1 MVRTFSLRCIFSL
14 FLLTVVSFS
23 FGQTP
28 PTENVSNSSDSKDLE
43 TIIHLLGYISRD
55 YPMGVKDGKIINEQE
70 YEEMIEFSQQV
81 LQLTEKSAKLL
92 KDSPNLISEI
102 RMLIDLINKKGAEA
116 AVNIAAGQIKDEI
129 IQVTGLKTAPGI
141 WPSRLNG
148 QKLYAANCASCH
160 GIKGDGNGLNAVG
173 LDPEPTNFLD
183 NELMKEI
190 SPYQAYN
197 TIKLGVPGTAMV
209 PFSDLKE
216 DEYWDLAFYVKSLRF
231 NNKDTDTA
239 KLRKTF
245 DAQIK
250 KTDLK
255 QLATLSDM
263 ELENSL
269 GIKDNSEELQALRLL
284 KPTANSTG
292 SLDIARNRLNSAF
305 TKYDQG
311 DFSSAK
317 EDALVAYLEGI
328 EPAESRLRSINP
340 SFTMNLEQQM
350 MRVRQVVSK
359 KGQTQLVQNEI
370 EKALRMI
377 DRGEQMMQ
385 SQQLN
390 YWLTFIL
397 SLSIMLREGMEA
409 FLVLFIVIVIAR
421 KLGAHKA
428 APWIH
433 SGWIL
438 AVGMGIAGWFLS
450 DYIIKFGGK
459 NREIMEGAISLFAV
473 VILLWAGYWL
483 HSNSNAR
490 KWQRFIKEK
499 IGVYLE
505 KDKMFGLA
513 AFSFMVVFRE
523 VFEVIL
529 FLKAISLE
537 ADANNQS
544 AIGLGSLAAVVIL
557 FVIAFFFMKY
567 SSKIPIR
574 QLFLYSSWL
583 VVLLAFILTGKG
595 IHSLQESGLISI
607 HALPSWIQVD
617 WLGIYSTVESV
628 LGQIILIIIVLIAYF
643 YQKKQFNKLKE
654 ISVKA

>member
-1 MVRTFSLRCIFSL
+1 MIRTFSLRCIFSL
-14 FLLTVVSFS
+14 FFLTVVSFS
-23 FGQTP
+23 FGQTSA
-28 PTENVSNSSDSKDLE
+28 TENVSNSSDSKNLE

-55 YPMGVKDGKIINEQE
+55 YPNGVQDGKIINEQE
-70 YEEMIEFSQQV
+70 YEEMLEFSQKV
-81 LQLTEKSAKLL
+81 LQLTEKSAVLL

-102 RMLIDLINKKGAEA
+102 RMLIDLIDKKGSES
-116 AVNIAAGQIKDEI
+116 AVNIAAVQIKDEI

-141 WPSRLNG
+141 WPSGLNG
-148 QKLYAANCASCH
+148 QKLFAANCASCH

-173 LDPEPTNFLD
+173 LDPQPTNFLD
-183 NELMKEI
+183 NELMREV
-190 SPYQAYN
+190 SAYQAYN
-197 TIKLGVPGTAMV
+197 TIKLGVPGTAM
-209 PFSDLKE
+209 PAFSNFE
-216 DEYWDLAFYVKSLRF
+216 ENEIWDLAFYVKSLRF
-231 NNKDTDTA
+231 DNNRADTA
-239 KLRKTF
+239 KLRKIF

-255 QLATLSDM
+255 QLATLSDL

-269 GIKDNSEELQALRLL
+269 GLKDNSEELRALRLL
-284 KPTANSTG
+284 KPAANSTN

-305 TKYDQG
+305 SKYDQG
-311 DFSSAK
+311 NYSLAK
-317 EDALVAYLEGI
+317 EDALIAYLEGI
-328 EPAESRLRSINP
+328 EPAESRLCSINP
-340 SFTMNLEQQM
+340 SFTLSLEQQM
-350 MRVRQVVSK
+350 MRVRQAVSK

-377 DRGEQMMQ
+377 DRSEQMMQ
-385 SQQLN
+385 GQQLN

-409 FLVLFIVIVIAR
+409 FLVLFIVIVIAK
-421 KLGAHKA
+421 KLRAHKA
-428 APWIH
+428 VPWIH

-490 KWQRFIKEK
+490 EWQRFIKEK

-537 ADANNQS
+537 ANANNQS
-544 AIGLGSLAAVVIL
+544 AIGLGSLTAVAIL

-607 HALPSWIQVD
+607 HALPSWIQAD
-617 WLGIYSTVESV
+617 WLGIYAAVESI

-643 YQKKQFNKLKE
+643 YQKKEFNKLKE
-654 ISVKA
+654 VPVKA

>member
-1 MVRTFSLRCIFSL
+1 MVRAFSLRCIFPL

-28 PTENVSNSSDSKDLE
+28 STQNVSNSSDSKNLE

-55 YPMGVKDGKIINEQE
+55 YPNGVKDGKIINEQE
-70 YEEMIEFSQQV
+70 YEEMIEFSQQA
-81 LQLTEKSAKLL
+81 LQLTEKSVKLL

-102 RMLIDLINKKGAEA
+102 KMLIDLINKKGPEA
-116 AVNIAAGQIKDEI
+116 SVNIAAGQIKDEI
-129 IQVTGLKTAPGI
+129 IQVTGLKTAPSI
-141 WPSRLNG
+141 WPSQLNG
-148 QKLYAANCASCH
+148 QKLFAVNCASCH
-160 GIKGDGNGLNAVG
+160 GIKGDGKGLNAVG

-183 NELMKEI
+183 NELMKGV

-197 TIKLGVPGTAMV
+197 TIKLGVPGTGML
-209 PFSDLKE
+209 PFSNLKE
-216 DEYWDLAFYVKSLRF
+216 NEYWDLAFYVKSLRF

-255 QLATLSDM
+255 QLATLSDL
-263 ELENSL
+263 ELGKLL
-269 GIKDNSEELQALRLL
+269 GLKDNSEELQSLRLL

-292 SLDIARNRLNSAF
+292 SLDIARNRLKTAF

-317 EDALVAYLEGI
+317 EDALIAYLEGI

-359 KGQTQLVQNEI
+359 KGQTQLVQNEV

-397 SLSIMLREGMEA
+397 SFSIMLREGMEA
-409 FLVLFIVIVIAR
+409 FLVLFIVILIAR
-421 KLGAHKA
+421 RLGAHKA

-459 NREIMEGAISLFAV
+459 NREIMEGVISLFAV

-483 HSNSNAR
+483 HNNSNAR

-544 AIGLGSLAAVVIL
+544 AIGLGSITAVVIL

-607 HALPSWIQVD
+607 HALPSWIQAD
-617 WLGIYSTVESV
+617 WLGIYSTIESV

-654 ISVKA
+654 AAVKA